1 MQTISKLTGLQIDH
15 YAEVDLLGFF
25 NLSSVVGGVEVT
37 LCEAV
42 DDRRWSGAVF
52 DAGTQT
58 ISGADALKFVRQRH
72 GLPRGD
78 FDRIIRQQVF
88 IAGVLRK
95 MLSEEVLLDL
105 GKQRE
110 LVKAASESLTVDQ
123 SLNLMQLAEQMQSVS
138 AGSIDFQTVPYIGD
152 DADEDGRYILRLED
166 DDKLHAFFAELS
178 AEPETEEAAPTTEAP
193 ATVAPSGVTVEVFNG
208 SGTSGLAAK
217 AADGLEQAGFMVAS
231 TGNADSMDYTVTEI
245 RHAAGDEALATT
257 LAGFVPG
264 ATISVGDDAV
274 SGTVQLVLGS
284 DFNGV
289 GQQVTAAPPAPT
301 TEGEDPRS
309 AADTT
314 CIN

>member
-1 MQTISKLTGLQIDH
+1 
-15 YAEVDLLGFF
+15 
-25 NLSSVVGGVEVT
+25 
-37 LCEAV
+37 
-42 DDRRWSGAVF
+42 
-52 DAGTQT
+52 
-58 ISGADALKFVRQRH
+58 
-72 GLPRGD
+72 
-78 FDRIIRQQVF
+78 
-88 IAGVLRK
+88 
-95 MLSEEVLLDL
+95 
-105 GKQRE
+105 
-110 LVKAASESLTVDQ
+110 
-123 SLNLMQLAEQMQSVS
+123 MQSVTPE
-138 AGSIDFQTVPYIGD
+138 SIDFQTVPYIGD

-166 DDKLHAFFAELS
+166 TDKLRTFFAELS
-178 AEPETEEAAPTTEAP
+178 AEPKETEGAAPTTEAP

-217 AADGLEQAGFMVAS
+217 AATGLEQAGFMVAS

-245 RHAAGDEALATT
+245 RHAVGDEALATT

-264 ATISVGDDAV
+264 ATVAVGEDAA

-309 AADTT
+309 AADTS